1 MDSAAAMV
9 RGDLTLGG
17 ATVGTEEVASA
28 FCTMRLRM
36 RWRCRMGIFSGG
48 PIVRGIISVLDS
60 ERRRG
65 LGSLGVAI

>member
-1 MDSAAAMV
+1 MDSAAAML

-17 ATVGTEEVASA
+17 ATVGTEEIASA
-28 FCTMRLRM
+28 FCTMRPRM

-48 PIVRGIISVLDS
+48 PMVRGTVSVLDS
-60 ERRRG
+60 ERRRA